1 MPQIEVDVLDQ
12 PRMAIPPA
20 ATLSQTP
27 APIVAPQPVASEVK
41 LVQPAPIRWQPLA
54 QQPVAKQHLAFGLS
68 DQLQASPEMQ
78 QFEVQQVP
86 SQPVRAAMVPVA
98 AESIPNFQVQQS
110 VVQPTPV
117 SATASPLPAHH
128 PALSNPLALVPADR
142 YSSARWQPLDSLPAQ
157 VAQVPDFQV
166 AQPSSA
172 APHEVQ
178 PVVVPFV
185 AVLQPMALEPTT
197 MPITMPV
204 IEAAPIASG
213 VVQQPTMQ
221 PTRHEMAR
229 DSLSQPTFVR

>member
-20 ATLSQTP
+20 ANLSQTP

-86 SQPVRAAMVPVA
+86 SQPLRAAMVPVA
-98 AESIPNFQVQQS
+98 PQSIPNFQVQQS
-110 VVQPTPV
+110 VAQPVPALAETPAL
-117 SATASPLPAHH
+117 ATHH
-128 PALSNPLALVPADR
+128 PVLSNPLALVPADR
-142 YSSARWQPLDSLPAQ
+142 YSNVRWQPLESLPGQ
-157 VAQVPDFQV
+157 VAQVPDFQI
-166 AQPSSA
+166 AQPTSA
-172 APHEVQ
+172 TPREGQ
-178 PVVVPFV
+178 QVVVPFV

-197 MPITMPV
+197 MPVTMPV

-221 PTRHEMAR
+221 PARHEMAR
-229 DSLSQPTFVR
+229 DLLSQPGLVR